1 MRGKKAT
8 GSRAGLRRHVHDLGL
23 AAADEDLSSSFFSS
37 LCGADADA
45 SRGCVRVKPYEREL
59 LAKPTMTF
67 QPDPHEDV
75 LDNHMLEAR
84 EGAAGGYGS
93 AGGGCGCN

>member
-1 MRGKKAT
+1 MKLTTLIFTKLTALIFLV
-8 GSRAGLRRHVHDLGL
+8 AL
-23 AAADEDLSSSFFSS
+23 AAA
-37 LCGADADA
+37 AT
-45 SRGCVRVKPYEREL
+45 GCVRVKPYEREL

>member
-1 MRGKKAT
+1 MKRIALACLFVV
-8 GSRAGLRRHVHDLGL
+8 AGVAVG
-23 AAADEDLSSSFFSS
+23 
-37 LCGADADA
+37 
-45 SRGCVRVKPYEREL
+45 GCVRVKPYEREL

>member
-1 MRGKKAT
+1 MKR
-8 GSRAGLRRHVHDLGL
+8 L
-23 AAADEDLSSSFFSS
+23 ALASFF
-37 LCGADADA
+37 LCFGFVVG
-45 SRGCVRVKPYEREL
+45 GCVRVKPYEREL

>member
-1 MRGKKAT
+1 MKLT
-8 GSRAGLRRHVHDLGL
+8 TLTLRKLTTLTLRKMSALIFLL
-23 AAADEDLSSSFFSS
+23 AL
-37 LCGADADA
+37 A
-45 SRGCVRVKPYEREL
+45 SGCVRVKPYEREL

>member
-1 MRGKKAT
+1 MKTIALA
-8 GSRAGLRRHVHDLGL
+8 SIVVFAGLVAG
-23 AAADEDLSSSFFSS
+23 
-37 LCGADADA
+37 
-45 SRGCVRVKPYEREL
+45 GCVRVKPYEREL

>member
-1 MRGKKAT
+1 MKT
-8 GSRAGLRRHVHDLGL
+8 IVLMVLGL
-23 AAADEDLSSSFFSS
+23 AAA
-37 LCGADADA
+37 A
-45 SRGCVRVKPYEREL
+45 SGCARVKTYEREL

>member
-1 MRGKKAT
+1 MTMRTVRLLLVAV
-8 GSRAGLRRHVHDLGL
+8 SFVL
-23 AAADEDLSSSFFSS
+23 AA
-37 LCGADADA
+37 
-45 SRGCVRVKPYEREL
+45 GCARVKPYEREL

-75 LDNHMLEAR
+75 LDNHMIEAR

>member
-1 MRGKKAT
+1 MKR
-8 GSRAGLRRHVHDLGL
+8 LGIIAFVFVVGG
-23 AAADEDLSSSFFSS
+23 AA
-37 LCGADADA
+37 
-45 SRGCVRVKPYEREL
+45 GCVRVKPYEREI

-75 LDNHMLEAR
+75 LDNHMIEAR
-84 EGAAGGYGS
+84 EGAVGGYGS

>member
-1 MRGKKAT
+1 MKNDYAHFVKMTALIFVKMT
-8 GSRAGLRRHVHDLGL
+8 TLIFLVTL
-23 AAADEDLSSSFFSS
+23 AS
-37 LCGADADA
+37 
-45 SRGCVRVKPYEREL
+45 GCVRVKPYEREL

>member
-1 MRGKKAT
+1 MKCRFALCLLVVVA
-8 GSRAGLRRHVHDLGL
+8 AG
-23 AAADEDLSSSFFSS
+23 A
-37 LCGADADA
+37 
-45 SRGCVRVKPYEREL
+45 GCARVKPYEREL

>member
-1 MRGKKAT
+1 MI
-8 GSRAGLRRHVHDLGL
+8 LRLAFLIVSLSL
-23 AAADEDLSSSFFSS
+23 AA
-37 LCGADADA
+37 
-45 SRGCVRVKPYEREL
+45 GCVRVKPYEREL

-75 LDNHMLEAR
+75 LDLHMLEAR
-84 EGAAGGYGS
+84 EGAVGGYGS

>member
-1 MRGKKAT
+1 MKLSVVISMKLTAVILAKLT
-8 GSRAGLRRHVHDLGL
+8 VVIFLL
-23 AAADEDLSSSFFSS
+23 AAV
-37 LCGADADA
+37 G
-45 SRGCVRVKPYEREL
+45 GCVRVKPYEREL

>member
-1 MRGKKAT
+1 MRALFVILLLAVAAT
-8 GSRAGLRRHVHDLGL
+8 GCA
-23 AAADEDLSSSFFSS
+23 
-37 LCGADADA
+37 
-45 SRGCVRVKPYEREL
+45 RVKPYEREL

>member
-1 MRGKKAT
+1 MMRSK
-8 GSRAGLRRHVHDLGL
+8 SFLLLLL
-23 AAADEDLSSSFFSS
+23 ALVGVS
-37 LCGADADA
+37 
-45 SRGCVRVKPYEREL
+45 GCVRVKPYEREL

-75 LDNHMLEAR
+75 LDLHMLEAR
-84 EGAAGGYGS
+84 EGAVGGYGS

>member
-1 MRGKKAT
+1 MRALFVVILFSVVAT
-8 GSRAGLRRHVHDLGL
+8 GCA
-23 AAADEDLSSSFFSS
+23 
-37 LCGADADA
+37 
-45 SRGCVRVKPYEREL
+45 RVKPYEREL
-59 LAKPTMTF
+59 LAKPMMLF
-67 QPDPHEDV
+67 QADPHEDV

>member
-1 MRGKKAT
+1 MKTRLLLVALFG
-8 GSRAGLRRHVHDLGL
+8 V
-23 AAADEDLSSSFFSS
+23 AAA
-37 LCGADADA
+37 
-45 SRGCVRVKPYEREL
+45 GCVRVKPFEREL